1 MRYLFLT
8 FALMAI
14 GLFQFTDYHTAS
26 DAIADFKIP
35 ALQDW

>member
-1 MRYLFLT
+1 MRFLFLT

-14 GLFQFTDYHTAS
+14 WLSQFTDYQTAT
-26 DAIADFKIP
+26 DAITDFKIP